1 MKLIGSYSSPY
12 VRKISV
18 ILLEKGIIFEFI
30 NRINSDGEDIVTRY
44 NPLNKVPV
52 LVADDT
58 SVWFDS
64 PVIAAYLEALDIA
77 PALVPADPLAARYM
91 LQVEALADGLLDAA
105 TLLSHELKK
114 KPDQQNEEDM
124 VALRGK
130 ITRSLDWLEQ
140 QLEAGKIT
148 AQPLTVG
155 TIAIGC
161 AMGFLN
167 RRRIA
172 QGWCVDHPRLIRLV
186 ESLFQRESF
195 VRSEPDAS

>member
-18 ILLEKGIIFEFI
+18 ILLEKEIAFEFV

-52 LVADDT
+52 LVADDN
-58 SVWFDS
+58 SIWFDS
-64 PVIAAYLEALDIA
+64 PVIAGYLEALNIPPQLQPTDGA
-77 PALVPADPLAARYM
+77 QARYM
-91 LQVEALADGLLDAA
+91 HQVEALADGLLDAA
-105 TLLSHELKK
+105 TQLAHELKK
-114 KPDQQNEEDM
+114 KPGQQNDADII
-124 VALRGK
+124 ALRGK
-130 ITRSLDWLEQ
+130 ITRALDWLEQ
-140 QLEAGKIT
+140 QLVAGKIT

-161 AMGFLN
+161 AIGFIN

-172 QGWCVDHPRLIRLV
+172 QGWCVDHPQLIRLV
-186 ESLFQRESF
+186 ESLFRRESF
-195 VRSEPDAS
+195 LRTEPQAS

>member
-30 NRINSDGEDIVTRY
+30 NRTNSDGEDIVARY

-52 LVADDT
+52 LVADDN
-58 SVWFDS
+58 SLWFDS
-64 PVIAAYLEALDIA
+64 PVIAGYLEECY
-77 PALVPADPLAARYM
+77 PVPPLRATDVGQTRYL
-91 LQVEALADGLLDAA
+91 LQVEALADGLLEAA

-114 KPDQQNEEDM
+114 KPAQQNEQDI
-124 VALRGK
+124 VALRAK
-130 ITRSLDWLEQ
+130 ITQALDWLEQ
-140 QLEAGKIT
+140 QLVAG
-148 AQPLTVG
+148 ALTPDAFNIG

-161 AMGFLN
+161 AIGFIN

-172 QGWCVDHPRLIRLV
+172 QGWCVDHPQLIRLV
-186 ESLFQRESF
+186 ENVFRRESF
-195 VRSEPDAS
+195 VRTEPDAS